1 MRQQER
7 KTGFALGVVILMYIK
22 MIELSI
28 QFLQQHILPL
38 GALGV
43 FLASVAEE
51 VFAPIPSAIIMTTSG
66 FIFVPEGISFISLS
80 KLIFVVAL
88 PAALGVTLGSYTIYF
103 IARFGGRLVIE
114 RFGKY
119 VGLYLSDIEKLEAK
133 MSGTRRDEYIIA
145 LARVTP
151 FVPSVAISAF
161 CGIIEMNVFK
171 YFYITLVGT
180 FVRGLILGGIGWQ
193 VGNVY
198 EKYAAIIQG
207 LEKWILLSTI
217 LGIVAFVV
225 LKYVKRDK

>member
-1 MRQQER
+1 
-7 KTGFALGVVILMYIK
+7 
-22 MIELSI
+22 MIEASI

-38 GALGV
+38 GAFGV
-43 FLASVAEE
+43 FLASVIEE
-51 VFAPIPSAIIMTTSG
+51 VFAPIPSALIMTMSG
-66 FIFVPEGISFISLS
+66 FIFVPEGISLVSIS
-80 KLIFVVAL
+80 KLVFIVAL

-119 VGLYLSDIEKLEAK
+119 VGLYLSDIEKMEQK
-133 MSGTRRDEYIIA
+133 MSGTRKDEYMIA
-145 LARVTP
+145 IARVMP
-151 FVPSVAISAF
+151 FVPSVAVSAF

-171 YFYITLVGT
+171 YFYITLAGT

-198 EKYAAIIQG
+198 EKYAKVIQG

-217 LGIVAFVV
+217 LGLLVFVV
-225 LKYVKRDK
+225 IKYSKRGK